1 MSTIVKVLKAE
12 IQRIVRREIAQLA
25 AAQKQGL
32 GALKKAQ
39 TASKQRIDALEKQ
52 VKTQVRAAKRS
63 AAAPDLSGD
72 VPDDVRVNAKSIKSM
87 RKRLGIT
94 QGELAGLL
102 GVSVQVVSV
111 WETKKGRVN
120 IRNSAARAELTAL
133 KQAKK
138 ADVNARLG
146 KEVKAKK
153 SPGALKGSLRK
164 RGADTAG
171 GLVPGFDSAAIIQLR
186 ERLGISQHALASLAG
201 VSNQLVSVW
210 ERKQGPLKLRAATAR
225 QLSEVMKMSKT
236 EARKRLG

>member
-1 MSTIVKVLKAE
+1 MSTIVKALKAE

-32 GALKKAQ
+32 GVLKKTQ
-39 TASKQRIDALEKQ
+39 TASKQRIDALEKLLKAQ
-52 VKTQVRAAKRS
+52 IRSVKRS
-63 AAAPDLSGD
+63 APAPEPSADAPDNL
-72 VPDDVRVNAKSIKSM
+72 RVNAKSIKSM

-102 GVSVQVVSV
+102 GVSVQVISV

-120 IRNSAARAELTAL
+120 IRDSAARAELAAL

-138 ADVNARLG
+138 ADVYARLG
-146 KEVKAKK
+146 KEVKSKK
-153 SPGALKGSLRK
+153 SSGTSQGTSRK
-164 RGADTAG
+164 RGADTSG

-186 ERLGISQHALASLAG
+186 ERLGISQHALSALVG

-236 EARKRLG
+236 EAKKRLG